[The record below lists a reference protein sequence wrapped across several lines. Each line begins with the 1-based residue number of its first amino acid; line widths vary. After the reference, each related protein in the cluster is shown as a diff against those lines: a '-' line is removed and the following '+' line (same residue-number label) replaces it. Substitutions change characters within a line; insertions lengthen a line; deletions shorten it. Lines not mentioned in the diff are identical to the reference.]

1 MLQTARRIVDSDT
14 ARRRRT
20 DQDRKDILLKSIL
33 RWLLVS
39 MAGQEDPRATF
50 LQALKGMSLQMRQ
63 EARQASE
70 FVRSLDR
77 EAIRKLGVK
86 MVKSAPREIAPA
98 PETDWFEAFWGRKC
112 QEMGKYHEMSPDQL
126 ALAHNSLVEE
136 RENFW
141 YFKC

>member
-1 MLQTARRIVDSDT
+1 MLQTARRIVESDST
-14 ARRRRT
+14 RRRKT
-20 DQDRKDILLKSIL
+20 DQDRKEIMLKSIL
-33 RWLLVS
+33 MWLFVS
-39 MAGQEDPRATF
+39 MIGQQDPRRTF
-50 LQALKGMSLQMRQ
+50 IQALKGLSLQMRQ

-86 MVKSAPREIAPA
+86 MVKSAPREIAA
-98 PETDWFEAFWGRKC
+98 QPETDWFEAFWGRKS
-112 QEMGKYHEMSPDQL
+112 QDMGKYHEMSPDQL